1 MGFISFG
8 YAGILATSFLLWV
21 NLSNQANAK
30 KSVVTK
36 ESIEVHASLNNNEQ
50 SELYN
55 EILKQDSILFTA
67 FNTCDIKTFR
77 AKFTDDLEFYH
88 DKGGLT
94 GIDHTM
100 NFMNETCNNTERKL
114 RRGLIKEGMEVYPI
128 KDYGAVQIAS
138 HSFYI
143 TEKGKQEVK
152 SGTFKFVHVWKKTN
166 EGWKISRVVSYDH

>member
-8 YAGILATSFLLWV
+8 YAGILATSILVWCNVLQPNV
-21 NLSNQANAK
+21 NENNLSSNT
-30 KSVVTK
+30 VVQNTV
-36 ESIEVHASLNNNEQ
+36 SISASDQ
-50 SELYN
+50 SDLFN

-77 AKFTDDLEFYH
+77 SKFTDDLEFYH

-100 NFMNETCNNTERKL
+100 NFMNETCTNTERKV
-114 RRGLIKEGMEVYPI
+114 RRGLITEGMEVYPI

>member
-1 MGFISFG
+1 MGFLSFG
-8 YAGILATSFLLWV
+8 YASILATSFFIWCHALQPNV
-21 NLSNQANAK
+21 NENNIAK
-30 KSVVTK
+30 NSVIEAPV
-36 ESIEVHASLNNNEQ
+36 SINDQ
-50 SELYN
+50 QDLYN

-67 FNTCDIKTFR
+67 FNNCDINTFR
-77 AKFTDDLEFYH
+77 KMFTDDLEFYH

-100 NFMNETCNNTERKL
+100 NFLNDKCNNKERMV
-114 RRGLIKEGMEVYPI
+114 RRGLIANGMEVYPI

-138 HSFYI
+138 HSFYL
-143 TEKGKQEVK
+143 TEKGQQEQR

>member
-1 MGFISFG
+1 MKSRLLTL
-8 YAGILATSFLLWV
+8 AGIIAAVFFTGCSV
-21 NLSNQANAK
+21 SKPITEEKIPVK
-30 KSVVTK
+30 KPV
-36 ESIEVHASLNNNEQ
+36 E
-50 SELYN
+50 SELYA

-67 FNTCDIKTFR
+67 FNNCDINTFR
-77 AKFTDDLEFYH
+77 KMFTDDLEFYH

-100 NFMNETCNNTERKL
+100 NFMNETCTNTERKV

-143 TEKGKQEVK
+143 TEKGKQEVR